1 MKKMS
6 YSVSILLWL
15 KYLFKKATKKGV
27 KMKKIQILGTGC
39 PTCEK
44 VTERAIQAANELGIE
59 YELEKVKD
67 ITEIIKMGVVK
78 TPGIAVDGVVKI
90 SGKLPSIE
98 EIKEVL

>member
-1 MKKMS
+1 
-6 YSVSILLWL
+6 
-15 KYLFKKATKKGV
+15 
-27 KMKKIQILGTGC
+27 MKKIQILGTGC
-39 PTCEK
+39 PTCQK
-44 VTERAIQAANELGIE
+44 LTDLTIQAADELGIE

-98 EIKEVL
+98 EIKEVLWKYWIELF

>member
-1 MKKMS
+1 ME
-6 YSVSILLWL
+6 
-15 KYLFKKATKKGV
+15 
-27 KMKKIQILGTGC
+27 KIQILGTGC
-39 PTCEK
+39 PTCQKLAELAKQAADELGIKYEIEK
-44 VTERAIQAANELGIE
+44 VT
-59 YELEKVKD
+59 D

>member
-1 MKKMS
+1 M
-6 YSVSILLWL
+6 
-15 KYLFKKATKKGV
+15 
-27 KMKKIQILGTGC
+27 KIQILGTGC

-44 VTERAIQAANELGIE
+44 LTELTVQAANELGLE

-78 TPGIAVDGVVKI
+78 TPAIAVDGVVKV

-98 EIKEVL
+98 EIKELL

>member
-1 MKKMS
+1 
-6 YSVSILLWL
+6 
-15 KYLFKKATKKGV
+15 
-27 KMKKIQILGTGC
+27 MKKIQILGTGC

-44 VTERAIQAANELGIE
+44 VTELTIQAANELGIE
-59 YELEKVKD
+59 YELEKIKD

>member
-1 MKKMS
+1 
-6 YSVSILLWL
+6 
-15 KYLFKKATKKGV
+15 
-27 KMKKIQILGTGC
+27 MKKIQILGTGC

-44 VTERAIQAANELGIE
+44 VTELTIQAANELGIE
-59 YELEKVKD
+59 YELEKIKD
-67 ITEIIKMGVVK
+67 ITEIIKMGVIK

>member
-1 MKKMS
+1 
-6 YSVSILLWL
+6 
-15 KYLFKKATKKGV
+15 
-27 KMKKIQILGTGC
+27 MKKIQILGTGC
-39 PTCEK
+39 PTCQK
-44 VTERAIQAANELGIE
+44 LTDLTIQAADELGIE

-78 TPGIAVDGVVKI
+78 TPGLAVDGVVKI